1 MNRAERILNENVEQL
16 HRLSAAL
23 LDREILDS
31 EEIDKV
37 IRGEILPPVEKNN
50 GDENDHP
57 IEDKELD
64 EAVKVIK
71 AARDGKK

>member
-1 MNRAERILNENVEQL
+1 MHRAERILNENIEQL

-31 EEIDKV
+31 VEIDKV
-37 IRGEILPPVEKNN
+37 IRGDSLPPLEKNN
-50 GDENDHP
+50 GTGNDHP
-57 IEDKELD
+57 IDEKQLD
-64 EAVKVIK
+64 EAVKAIK